1 MLPHRPPSP
10 LARWLVLLTVL
21 LGTLMPTLS
30 QALALARGEV
40 TVWSQICRASVVSPR
55 AGQSL
60 IAAKKASEK
69 DSLHG
74 MFEHCPFCAVHAQD
88 LAPPP
93 ADLSLALRLELKPEL
108 PARFLS
114 AAVTAHAWAP
124 ALARGP
130 PTAG

>member
-1 MLPHRPPSP
+1 MLSKRPHPF
-10 LARWLVLLTVL
+10 ARWLVLLTVL

-30 QALALARGEV
+30 QALASARGEV

-55 AGQSL
+55 AGASL
-60 IAAKKASEK
+60 IAAKAAGEK

-74 MFEHCPFCAVHAQD
+74 LFEHCPFCAVHAQD

-93 ADLSLALRLELKPEL
+93 ASLPLTLRLDLKPEM
-108 PARFLS
+108 PERFLS

-130 PTAG
+130 PTTV